1 MKVNVFNSKMA
12 LYGDT
17 IESLAEYLEISR
29 QTLSWKIQGKTE
41 FKRDEID
48 KIITR
53 YELTPEETHEIFF
66 SREEN

>member
-1 MKVNVFNSKMA
+1 MMKVNVFNSKMA

-29 QTLSWKIQGKTE
+29 QTLSMKIQGKSE

-48 KIITR
+48 KIISR
-53 YELTPEETHEIFF
+53 YHLTPEETHEIFF
-66 SREEN
+66 T